1 MSQEENIE
9 LVRRFSESATRGDY
23 KEAATMLASDFTVED
38 TDIPEST
45 GNDSFYEWVGRWDAA
60 FESWRIEDLEVR
72 AIAEDRTLSL
82 FRIYAKG
89 TGSEVELSRDDAI
102 ITEFRDGTIVR
113 IAYYNDQAQ
122 ALNAA
127 GLSE

>member
-1 MSQEENIE
+1 MSQENVEI
-9 LVRRFSESATRGDY
+9 VRRFTEAMARGDY
-23 KEAATMLASDFTVED
+23 EGAAAMLAHDFTVDD

-45 GNDSFYEWVGRWDAA
+45 GTDSFYEWIGRWDAA

-72 AIAEDRTLSL
+72 AVGGDRTLSL

-89 TGSEVELSRDDAI
+89 TGSGVELSRDDAAI
-102 ITEFRDGTIVR
+102 AELRDGKIVR
-113 IAYYNDQAQ
+113 IAYYNDRTQ
-122 ALNAA
+122 ALEAA